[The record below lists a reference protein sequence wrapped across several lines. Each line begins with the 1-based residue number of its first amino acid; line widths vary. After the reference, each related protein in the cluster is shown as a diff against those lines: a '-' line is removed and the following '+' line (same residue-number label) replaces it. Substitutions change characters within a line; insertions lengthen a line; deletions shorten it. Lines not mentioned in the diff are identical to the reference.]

1 MHQPLF
7 AEVLDY
13 DGASSDYIGNATTTL
28 GEIVGKR
35 SVVLDI
41 KDRSGQNVTGKIIF
55 RVEQVN
61 DSREEMTVQFRGTKL
76 ANLDGLFGKSDPFLC
91 IYRISEDGSW
101 LKVHSTEFIKDNLNP
116 VWQTFSIS
124 MSLMCNADPNRP
136 LKFECWDY
144 ENDGKHDFIGEFQTS
159 WAQIA
164 QPNWS
169 GQLVNRKGKAS
180 GMISHTQCNIQMNF
194 TFIDYL
200 RGGTEFNLMVA
211 VDFTASNMA
220 PSSPQSLHY
229 INPTGQP
236 NEYEMALQSVGS
248 ILANYD
254 NNQLFP
260 AYGYGGV
267 PTWTGQLSHCF
278 AMTGRDD
285 APAVQGINGILDV
298 YKQALQRVQLSG
310 PTLFNPI
317 IRQSIQ
323 IAASTPP
330 GQVYHV
336 LLILTDGAI
345 HDFDE
350 TVSSIVEASHQLP
363 LSIIII
369 GVGKSNF
376 GSMENLD
383 SDGQLLM
390 DRRGQRASRD
400 IVQFVPFRKFQG
412 NSTMLAKE
420 VLAELPRQLTSYMK
434 AKNLIPAPPQ
444 MMNNSEICPLGD
456 FNPNQMQGM
465 VANVMQMPQPPQ

>member
-1 MHQPLF
+1 M
-7 AEVLDY
+7 V
-13 DGASSDYIGNATTTL
+13 I
-28 GEIVGKR
+28 
-35 SVVLDI
+35 DI
-41 KDRSGQNVTGKIIF
+41 KDKQGSAVTGKMIF

-61 DSREEMTVQFRGTKL
+61 ESREEMAVQFKGVKL
-76 ANLDGLFGKSDPFLC
+76 ANMDGLFGKSDPFLC
-91 IYRISEDGSW
+91 FYRISEDGSW
-101 LKVHSTEFIKDNLNP
+101 LKVHSTEYIKDNLNP
-116 VWQTFSIS
+116 VWKPFNITMQQ
-124 MSLMCNADPNRP
+124 LCNADPHRP
-136 LKFECWDY
+136 VKVECWDY
-144 ENDGKHDFIGEFQTS
+144 ETDGKHDFIGEFQTS

-164 QPNWS
+164 DPSWA
-169 GQLVNRKGKAS
+169 GQLVNRKGKKTGVIQKLS
-180 GMISHTQCNIQMNF
+180 CNIHVKY

-211 VDFTASNMA
+211 VDFTASNMS

-236 NEYEMALQSVGS
+236 NEYEAALQAVGS

-285 APAVQGINGILDV
+285 APAVQGIGGILDV

-317 IRQSIQ
+317 LRQSIQ

-336 LLILTDGAI
+336 LLIITDGAI

-350 TVSSIVEASHQLP
+350 SVASIVEASHQLP

-383 SDGQLLM
+383 SDQQLLM

-400 IVQFVPFRKFQG
+400 IVQFVPFRKYQ
-412 NSTMLAKE
+412 NNPTALAKE
-420 VLAELPRQLTSYMK
+420 VLAELPKQLTSYMEG
-434 AKNLIPAPPQ
+434 KNLIPAPPQ
-444 MMNNSEICPLGD
+444 MMTNQEILPLGAD
-456 FNPNQMQGM
+456 IPQQMAPVMQGFL
-465 VANVMQMPQPPQ
+465 QRPPPPPQ